1 MKDEEGK
8 CHATVEAFSVV
19 EKSIQDLK
27 NKLLEEERERKSA
40 TSALDNAERQAE
52 SQRVLGRNV
61 EDQLSASKAQIT
73 TLKKKLEETKKARDD
88 AERAREE
95 AERAREQ
102 AKQDRYDIGVAE
114 IEVALRAEVSRVY
127 RNCCS

>member
-1 MKDEEGK
+1 MKDEGK
-8 CHATVEAFSVV
+8 RHATVEAFSVV

-27 NKLLEEERERKSA
+27 NKLLEEERERKSIA
-40 TSALDNAERQAE
+40 SALDSAERQAE
-52 SQRVLGRNV
+52 SQRVLRRNV

-88 AERAREE
+88 AERAQ
-95 AERAREQ
+95 EQ
-102 AKQDRYDIGVAE
+102 AEQDRYDIGVAE

-127 RNCCS
+127 RICCS

>member
-52 SQRVLGRNV
+52 SQRVLRRNA

-88 AERAREE
+88 AERAREQ
-95 AERAREQ
+95 AE
-102 AKQDRYDIGVAE
+102 QDRYDIGVVE
-114 IEVALRAEVSRVY
+114 IEVALRAKVSRVC

>member
-8 CHATVEAFSVV
+8 RHATVEAFSVV

-27 NKLLEEERERKSA
+27 NKLLEEERERKSIA
-40 TSALDNAERQAE
+40 SALDSAERQAE
-52 SQRVLGRNV
+52 SQRVLRRNV

-88 AERAREE
+88 AERAREQ
-95 AERAREQ
+95 AE
-102 AKQDRYDIGVAE
+102 QDRYDIGVVE
-114 IEVALRAEVSRVY
+114 IEVALRAKVSRVC